1 MSGLSP
7 RDLSLTAD
15 NGGRTTRAC
24 DSEEEHLVLEISK
37 ERHNKKKE
45 RQEYFVTWSDGTARK
60 SS

>member
-1 MSGLSP
+1 MEVEQPELVETF
-7 RDLSLTAD
+7 LT
-15 NGGRTTRAC
+15 